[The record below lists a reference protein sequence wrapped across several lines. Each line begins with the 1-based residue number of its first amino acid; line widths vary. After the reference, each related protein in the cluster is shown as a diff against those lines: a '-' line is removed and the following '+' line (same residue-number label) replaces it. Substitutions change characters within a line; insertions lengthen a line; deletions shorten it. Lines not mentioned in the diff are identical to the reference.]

1 MKKKILIVEDNVS
14 LRDILKWSL
23 EKDFAVLQTGDGEE
37 ALSFCDK
44 EKPSLILMDVMLPK
58 VDAGILCS
66 KIRSFP
72 KFGNPKIIIMTGMS
86 SKSNDFKDRW
96 KSMYQVDDFFFKP
109 FEMPVV
115 IRRIKE
121 LLDV

>member
-1 MKKKILIVEDNVS
+1 MKKKVLIVEDNVS

-23 EKDFAVLQTGDGEE
+23 ERDFTVLQTGDGEE
-37 ALSFCDK
+37 ALTLCAG
-44 EKPSLILMDVMLPK
+44 EKPNLLLLDVMIPK
-58 VDAGILCS
+58 QDASILCS

-72 KFGNPKIIIMTGMS
+72 KFGNPKIVLMTGMS
-86 SKSNDFKDRW
+86 SVASDFKERW
-96 KSMYQVDDFFFKP
+96 KNLYQVDDFFFKP

-121 LLDV
+121 LLEV